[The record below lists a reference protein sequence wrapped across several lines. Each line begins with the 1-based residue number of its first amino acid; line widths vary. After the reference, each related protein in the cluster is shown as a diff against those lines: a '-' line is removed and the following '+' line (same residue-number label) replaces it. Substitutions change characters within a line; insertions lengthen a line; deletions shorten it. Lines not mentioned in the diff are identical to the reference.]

1 MVINLPVAIFPR
13 SSFFQNWIV
22 THVGLRTGL
31 CGAFTTFASWNTSL
45 VVMLFTSSA
54 SSASGNISHSDSD
67 SDSDSDNSDKDTRSS
82 VSSGSARVAVVLGY
96 LIGLYTAIQ
105 AYQFGTTVAYAVSR
119 YFNHHLAVEADHL
132 QDKHDHHN
140 TAATTNSSINTS
152 PKHSQQQQPHRRPRV
167 QSILVNRGIPDFERR
182 FLHSICMNTEELM
195 TDEERT
201 NTNLMISYPSNCM
214 TGEDDRSDTTGNNA
228 YDNGNDNDP
237 YQDNDDENNNK
248 DAPSHRHNLLNSSQQ
263 QQHLHH
269 LQAWKES
276 TKKDRDF
283 GRRTLQDIEK
293 YFLVD
298 KIHPRQELLGTV
310 YCMIYNV

>member
-1 MVINLPVAIFPR
+1 MVINLPMAIFPR

-45 VVMLFTSSA
+45 VVMLFTSSV
-54 SSASGNISHSDSD
+54 SSNTSHSDSD
-67 SDSDSDNSDKDTRSS
+67 NDKDTTISS
-82 VSSGSARVAVVLGY
+82 ASSGSARVAVVLGY

-140 TAATTNSSINTS
+140 TATTNSSCNTS

-182 FLHSICMNTEELM
+182 FLHSICINTEELM

-201 NTNLMISYPSNCM
+201 NTNLMISYRNNHMKRENNS
-214 TGEDDRSDTTGNNA
+214 GDTFGNNA

-237 YQDNDDENNNK
+237 YQVNNDENNNNK
-248 DAPSHRHNLLNSSQQ
+248 DPPSHHHHHLLNSSQQ
-263 QQHLHH
+263 QQEHVHH

-276 TKKDRDF
+276 TKKDREF

-298 KIHPRQELLGTV
+298 KIQPRQELLGTV
-310 YCMIYNV
+310 YCMTYNV